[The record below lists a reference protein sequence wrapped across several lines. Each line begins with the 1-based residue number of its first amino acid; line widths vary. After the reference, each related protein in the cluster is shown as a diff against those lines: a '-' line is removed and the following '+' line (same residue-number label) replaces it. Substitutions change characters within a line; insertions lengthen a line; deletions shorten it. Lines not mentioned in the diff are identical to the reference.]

1 MNVRIVGAI
10 EAALVAVILLVAPV
24 SHALM
29 GRPVHEAQE
38 GNVTALAPAGKD
50 YILTGAKLNVLFVV
64 DPEARK
70 IVHRYTIPGD
80 GPPFTIA
87 ASPDG
92 RRAYVLTDHM
102 NGISGIDL
110 DTGRQVFRAELSS
123 AGELVRSLGGIAV
136 SRNGKELFVQES
148 PAKLLLSEY
157 VVEPARIAVYRT
169 DGGLDARPVRT
180 FEVPRRIIMLMPSA
194 DGKIL
199 YALGWD
205 MYALDPQDGHI
216 ISTQNILHWK
226 RPNAS
231 PPDILDVWPLFEQ
244 SDVFS
249 TPYFYTRTDK
259 KPGKPGFARTGILTL
274 DLKTGVM
281 AMKDFEDTSV
291 AIFSSVV
298 DPIDHDK
305 IYGVY
310 STLSKIDY
318 ARSRLEA
325 RVDPAH
331 TYYAVNI
338 SSDGKRIYLG
348 GAMGDIAIYSAVD
361 LRQIGDIKLPGGG
374 DMAGAAFRMIH
385 R

>member
-10 EAALVAVILLVAPV
+10 EAVLVAAVFLIAPV
-24 SHALM
+24 ARALM
-29 GRPVHEAQE
+29 STPAHGPQPA
-38 GNVTALAPAGKD
+38 VTALAPAGRD
-50 YILTGAKLNVLFVV
+50 YIVTGAKPNLLFVV

-70 IVHRYTIPGD
+70 VVHRYVIPGD

-92 RRAYVLTDHM
+92 KRAYVLTDHM
-102 NGISGIDL
+102 NSISGIDL
-110 DTGRQVFRAELSS
+110 DTGKQVFRAELSS

-136 SRNGKELFVQES
+136 SRDGKELFVQES
-148 PAKLLLSEY
+148 PAKLLPSEY

-169 DGGLDARPVRT
+169 DGGLNAGPVRS
-180 FEVPRRIIMLMPSA
+180 FEVPRRIIMMMPSA

-205 MYALDPQDGHI
+205 LYALDPQNGHI
-216 ISTQNILHWK
+216 IGTQKILHWD
-226 RPNAS
+226 RSNAS

-259 KPGKPGFARTGILTL
+259 KPGSPGFARTGLLTL

-281 AMKDFEDTSV
+281 TMKDFEDTSV
-291 AIFSSVV
+291 VIFSTVV
-298 DPIDHDK
+298 DPADRSN

-310 STLSKIDY
+310 ATLSKIDNGR
-318 ARSRLEA
+318 AKLVA
-325 RVDPAH
+325 RVDAAH
-331 TYYAVNI
+331 TYYAINI
-338 SSDGKRIYLG
+338 SADGKHLYLG
-348 GAMGDIAIYSAVD
+348 GAMGDIAIYSAAD
-361 LRQIGDIKLPGGG
+361 LHEIGDIELPGGG